1 MVAEGSS
8 IVFSDEQVAILG
20 CTREKAVLVKEPEA
34 GEYNPP
40 RLLSAAKDRSEKE
53 KMAPRRI
60 KIQRKREEVT
70 VQPTESS
77 PLKGDH
83 VLEETQTERAPSPTS
98 QLEKEQVPPKVD
110 QVMTSADIFNDGLQM
125 ISPEEG
131 RSAAKRRKVAE
142 ESAGFTGLDQ
152 FCRSPTK
159 EAGEGSML
167 AGGHLEHT
175 SPFTPIFDELR
186 VVPMTEEMRGH
197 LRPLYFRDDRGGQ
210 YVPDIEVGVN
220 ESAVTAKTM
229 DGSTL
234 GMRALR
240 ALNLPG
246 DGCPDTLI
254 TPFSDADNALLL
266 VSVLLIMLQCF
277 VL

>member
-1 MVAEGSS
+1 V
-8 IVFSDEQVAILG
+8 
-20 CTREKAVLVKEPEA
+20 
-34 GEYNPP
+34 
-40 RLLSAAKDRSEKE
+40 
-53 KMAPRRI
+53 RI
-60 KIQRKREEVT
+60 
-70 VQPTESS
+70 
-77 PLKGDH
+77 
-83 VLEETQTERAPSPTS
+83 
-98 QLEKEQVPPKVD
+98 
-110 QVMTSADIFNDGLQM
+110 

-131 RSAAKRRKVAE
+131 RSAAKRKRVVE

-152 FCRSPTK
+152 FLHSPTK
-159 EAGEGSML
+159 EAGEGSVP

-186 VVPMTEEMRGH
+186 AVPMTEEMRRH
-197 LRPLYFRDDRGGQ
+197 LKPLYFSDDRGGQ

-220 ESAVTAKTM
+220 ESAVTARAM

-246 DGCPDTLI
+246 DGCPDVLI

-266 VSVLLIMLQCF
+266 VSVLLSIFQ
-277 VL
+277 